1 MSTLSVNT
9 ITAETGN
16 TVSLASG
23 KSLSVPAGVH
33 SPGSVIQT
41 IQQPYTTASG
51 ISSTSYIATG
61 LSQVITPKF
70 ATSKILVLVNL
81 SAETYQAGNLS
92 PKFYLQ
98 ILRGTTEIAYR
109 RSDSYAGVANNNYYS
124 FSVHGTM
131 NYLDSPSTT
140 NAVTY
145 SVNGKLSSTTNSATL
160 RLHDSSSM
168 STITLMEIAQ

>member
-1 MSTLSVNT
+1 MSSTLYVDNLIEKTS
-9 ITAETGN
+9 GN
-16 TVSLASG
+16 
-23 KSLSVPAGVH
+23 GVH
-33 SPGSVIQT
+33 IPGHVIQT
-41 IQQPYTTASG
+41 VQQPYTTGGS
-51 ISSTSYIATG
+51 ISSTSYTATG
-61 LSQVITPKF
+61 LTLSITPKF

-81 SAETYQAGNLS
+81 SAETYQNGNFS

-98 ILRGTTEIAYR
+98 ILRGTTEIAFR

-145 SVNGKLSSTTNSATL
+145 SVNGKLSSTTNSANL
-160 RLHDSSSM
+160 RLHDAGSM
-168 STITLMEIAQ
+168 STIILQEIAQ